1 MINLLYSKWINME
14 KYYIDRDIK
23 VFYATATSFPEGV
36 GGAFQKLLS
45 FLPKPNERIL
55 YAISF
60 PNERGQIIYKA
71 AVEESFPGEGEQNG
85 CETFLIKKGEYWSEL
100 LPDWRKDES
109 IVGETFQKLLKH
121 PDLDKN
127 GYCLEIYLNEKD
139 VRCLVPLSQ

>member
-1 MINLLYSKWINME
+1 MINLPYSKLINME
-14 KYYIDRDIK
+14 KYWIDRDIR
-23 VFYATATSFPEGV
+23 VFYVTATSFPEGV
-36 GGAFQKLLS
+36 GGAFQKLLL

-55 YAISF
+55 YGISF

-85 CETFLIKKGEYWSEL
+85 YETFLIKKGEYWSEL
-100 LPDWRKDES
+100 LPDWQKDES
-109 IVGETFQKLLKH
+109 IVRKTFQKLLKH

>member
-1 MINLLYSKWINME
+1 ME

-23 VFYATATSFPEGV
+23 VFYVTATSFPHGV

-45 FLPKPNERIL
+45 FLPKPNERVL

-60 PNERGQIIYKA
+60 PNEKGEIIYKA
-71 AVEESFPGEGEQNG
+71 AVEESFSGEGEQNG

-109 IVGETFQKLLKH
+109 SVGKTFQKLLKH
-121 PDLDKN
+121 PDLDKK
-127 GYCLEIYLNEKD
+127 GYCLEIYPNEKD
-139 VRCLVPLSQ
+139 VRCLVPLK

>member
-1 MINLLYSKWINME
+1 ME
-14 KYYIDRDIK
+14 KYSIEKDIQ
-23 VFYATATSFPEGV
+23 VFYVTATSFPKGV

-45 FLPKPNERIL
+45 LLPSPHNRLL

-60 PNERGQIIYKA
+60 PNEKGEIIYKA
-71 AVEESFPGEGEQNG
+71 AAEELFPGEGEQKG

-109 IVGETFQKLLKH
+109 VVGKTFQKLLQH
-121 PDLDKN
+121 PGLDKN

-139 VRCLVPLSQ
+139 VRCLVPLSR

>member
-1 MINLLYSKWINME
+1 ME
-14 KYYIDRDIK
+14 KYWIDRDIR
-23 VFYATATSFPEGV
+23 VFYVTATSFPEGV

-45 FLPKPNERIL
+45 FLPKPNERLL

-100 LPDWRKDES
+100 LVDWRKDES
-109 IVGETFQKLLKH
+109 IVGKTFQKLLKH

-127 GYCLEIYLNEKD
+127 GYCLEMYLNEKD

>member
-1 MINLLYSKWINME
+1 MINLSYSKLINME
-14 KYYIDRDIK
+14 KYWIDRDIR
-23 VFYATATSFPEGV
+23 VFYVTATSFPEGV
-36 GGAFQKLLS
+36 GGAFQKLFS

-71 AVEESFPGEGEQNG
+71 AVEELFPGEGEQHG

-100 LPDWRKDES
+100 LVDWRKDES
-109 IVGETFQKLLKH
+109 SVGKTFQRLLKH
-121 PDLDKN
+121 PELDKN

-139 VRCLVPLSQ
+139 VRCLVPLAL